1 MKRNYKD
8 EYNHSRRVALEM
20 AKRYGTSSGIEL
32 YLSFMKY
39 GKKVFKDMN
48 RKLYEDAEL
57 DRKLGVIS
65 EEEYKLEI
73 DTYSIIEN
81 SIAEAC
87 VY

>member
-1 MKRNYKD
+1 M
-8 EYNHSRRVALEM
+8 EHQAE
-20 AKRYGTSSGIEL
+20 
-32 YLSFMKY
+32 SFTKY

-57 DRKLGVIS
+57 DRELGVIS
-65 EEEYKLEI
+65 EEEYKIEI